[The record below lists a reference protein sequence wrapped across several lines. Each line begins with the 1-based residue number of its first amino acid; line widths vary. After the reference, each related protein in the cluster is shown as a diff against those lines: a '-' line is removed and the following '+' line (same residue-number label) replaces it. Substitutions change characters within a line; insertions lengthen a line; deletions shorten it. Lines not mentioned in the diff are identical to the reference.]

1 MCACVGTNNCQQARS
16 RVNSKSLLESNM
28 GNPNLFIC
36 IHVCV
41 YMFYTYILF
50 VLSNSNRNVFCDSV
64 CVCAFASCICM

>member
-1 MCACVGTNNCQQARS
+1 
-16 RVNSKSLLESNM
+16 M

-64 CVCAFASCICM
+64 CVCVHLRRAYACKIRKCKCIVYMHVAEY